1 MSPDWR
7 QQLLRKLKKWA
18 EERFPVPYPVRVYL
32 RPGPKMANHLGF
44 FVYDDDEERGVISI
58 LNTQDRVGLIDTFV
72 EEWAHART
80 VNLIDTEDNQ
90 DDPYHHPSFWSE
102 YGRIQQAARER
113 EW

>member
-7 QQLLRKLKKWA
+7 QKLLRKLKLWA
-18 EERFPVPYPVRVYL
+18 EERFPIPYPVRVYL
-32 RPGPKMANHLGF
+32 RPARSMSNHLGF
-44 FVYDDDEERGVISI
+44 FIYDDDSERGVISI
-58 LNTQDRVGLIDTFV
+58 LNTQDRVGVIDTFV

-90 DDPYHHPSFWSE
+90 DDPYHHPSFWAE

-113 EW
+113 AW